1 MMSLSYGEKSTEYM
15 YNILHEARQPGI
27 TGCSSEYSSDAS
39 TVEKP
44 VSLLSAKNTIEF
56 HKIL

>member
-1 MMSLSYGEKSTEYM
+1 M